1 MYRQPIV
8 TAYPISDF
16 LHWKASGQLEIT
28 PRFQRRQ
35 VWVPKARSYLIDSIL
50 RQMPIPPL
58 FIRLTIDPAK
68 RSTIRE
74 VVDGQQRIRAIFD
87 YIKGDFAVLKVHNP
101 EFAGLP
107 FGELPEEIQ
116 RNFLSYK
123 LAVNLLEGVT
133 DSEVLRIFARLNT
146 YTVPLNKQELR
157 NAEFFGA
164 FKQTVYDIA
173 FTHLAFW
180 RNNNILRD
188 QDIARMADAELVSE
202 LLVTMMDGFQTTK
215 DSDLRRYYKTHDD
228 SFPEAEKL
236 SEQFEKTVD
245 TIGGLFENRLAQMPF
260 RRVPLFYSLFA
271 FIYDALF
278 GLPGESSPK
287 LTFSKREKASILDA
301 LGRLGEI
308 IQSREP
314 PEDYLPL
321 VEAARRGTA
330 DVGKRRLRHRYFWQ
344 SIKNAIG

>member
-1 MYRQPIV
+1 M
-8 TAYPISDF
+8 
-16 LHWKASGQLEIT
+16 
-28 PRFQRRQ
+28 
-35 VWVPKARSYLIDSIL
+35 L

-58 FIRLTIDPAK
+58 FIRLIIDPTK
-68 RSTIRE
+68 RRTVRE

-87 YIKGDFAVLKVHNP
+87 YIKGGFTVLQVHNA
-101 EFAGLP
+101 EFAGMT

-116 RNFLSYK
+116 RDFLSYK
-123 LAVNLLEGVT
+123 LAVNVLEGVS
-133 DSEVLRIFARLNT
+133 DSDVLRIFARLNT

-215 DSDLRRYYKTHDD
+215 DSDLRRYYKNFDD
-228 SFPEAEKL
+228 SFPEADKF
-236 SEQFEKTVD
+236 SNQFEKTID
-245 TIGGLFENRLAQMPF
+245 IIGATFNGKLAQTPY

-271 FIYDALF
+271 LIYDALF
-278 GLPGESSPK
+278 GLPKESSPK
-287 LTFSKREKASILDA
+287 ITFTKQERTTILTA
-301 LGRLGEI
+301 LIKLGEI
-308 IQSREP
+308 ITSKEP
-314 PEDYLPL
+314 PKDYLSL
-321 VEAARRGTA
+321 IEAARRGTA
-330 DVGKRRLRHRYFWQ
+330 DVGKRRLRHQYLWQ
-344 SIKNAIG
+344 TIKNAIK